1 MRRGYDVLWADPDGP
16 SRRAVAQQVARDCEW
31 HDKQFRSAG
40 GRVLKGSLDDPPI
53 TTSDLGIKDK
63 VALELKMAS
72 NAVQKQRKE
81 KLRLLLEEENLAY
94 EAELDARGLAIA
106 KTRL

>member
-1 MRRGYDVLWADPDGP
+1 
-16 SRRAVAQQVARDCEW
+16 
-31 HDKQFRSAG
+31 
-40 GRVLKGSLDDPPI
+40 
-53 TTSDLGIKDK
+53 
-63 VALELKMAS
+63 MAS

-94 EAELDARGLAIA
+94 EAELNARGLAIA